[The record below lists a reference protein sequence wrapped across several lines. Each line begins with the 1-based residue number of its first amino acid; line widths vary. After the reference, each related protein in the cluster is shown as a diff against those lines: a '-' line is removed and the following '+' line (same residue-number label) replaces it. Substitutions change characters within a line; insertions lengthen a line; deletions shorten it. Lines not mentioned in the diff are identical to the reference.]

1 MHERNQYKT
10 PPDFDSLAH
19 AYPPLQPHV
28 IRAPEDGSPTIDF
41 HDETAQRRLTQALLF
56 RDFDIQLEIPD
67 DRLCPPVPNRSKSSF
82 RSRYLAHE
90 TKPRLNYVL
99 WLQDVLSHSSSQ
111 EQPPTSIRGIDVG
124 TGASAIYPLL
134 ACRLSPNWRIVA
146 TDVDTV
152 SLASARANV
161 DRNGLSECIGVL
173 RADPTGPI
181 LFPLIQDPAASFDFS
196 MCNPPFYASAEDAV
210 RSAGAKALSP
220 NAVCTG
226 AEVEMIT
233 AGGEEGF
240 VGRMV
245 RESLALGERCRW
257 YTSMLGKLSS
267 LTALVSLLRA
277 HSITN
282 YALTELVQGHT
293 RRWALAWSFTDA
305 RLPDDVARPS
315 ASALHRLLPPRTTF
329 RQRLDRAPPARAVKQ
344 VLGVLSGESEAGE
357 VTVAPLS
364 ETVDGSGAE
373 TYVVA
378 ARRDTWSR
386 AARRKKAQLLRSPD
400 VGPGAVVEAGTGT
413 GIGAGEE
420 GAVLVAHVWVEGE
433 RVGRSGESGV
443 QLVVQWKCGH
453 DAQAFE
459 SFASHVGRKIRE
471 ALVSGG
477 ASHTVGQLN

>member
-1 MHERNQYKT
+1 LGPGTRQTRTSSFQSQFDSEIMHKRNQYKT
-10 PPDFDSLAH
+10 PPDFESLAH

-41 HDETAQRRLTQALLF
+41 HDETAQR
-56 RDFDIQLEIPD
+56 
-67 DRLCPPVPNRSKSSF
+67 LCPRPSF

-111 EQPPTSIRGIDVG
+111 EQPPTSIRGIDVRLSHLS
-124 TGASAIYPLL
+124 TPRR
-134 ACRLSPNWRIVA
+134 RLSPNWRIVA

-152 SLASARANV
+152 SLASAQANV
-161 DRNGLSECIGVL
+161 DRNGLSERISVL

-181 LFPLIQDPAASFDFS
+181 LFPSLVHPAASFDFS
-196 MCNPPFYASAEDAV
+196 MCNPPFYASAEEVV
-210 RSAGAKALSP
+210 RSAAAKALSP
-220 NAVCTG
+220 NAG

-240 VGRMV
+240 VGKMV

-277 HSITN
+277 HS
-282 YALTELVQGHT
+282 LVQGHT

-315 ASALHRLLPPRTTF
+315 APALHRLLPPRTTF
-329 RQRLDRAPPARAVKQ
+329 RQRLDRAPPTC
-344 VLGVLSGESEAGE
+344 L
-357 VTVAPLS
+357 TVAPLS
-364 ETVDGSGAE
+364 ESVDGSGGE
-373 TYVVA
+373 TYAVA
-378 ARRDTWSR
+378 ASGTHGR
-386 AARRKKAQLLRSPD
+386 AARRKKAQLLFSGYRASAAR
-400 VGPGAVVEAGTGT
+400 GRGAA
-413 GIGAGEE
+413 
-420 GAVLVAHVWVEGE
+420 LVAHVWVEEE
-433 RVGRSGESGV
+433 RVRKSGESGV
-443 QLVVQWKCGH
+443 QLVVQWKRGH

-459 SFASHVGRKIRE
+459 SFASHVGRKIRG

>member
-1 MHERNQYKT
+1 MHKRNQYKT
-10 PPDFDSLAH
+10 PPDFESLAH

-56 RDFDIQLEIPD
+56 RDFDIRLEIPD
-67 DRLCPPVPNRSKSSF
+67 NRLCPPVPN
-82 RSRYLAHE
+82 
-90 TKPRLNYVL
+90 RLNYVL

-152 SLASARANV
+152 SLASAQANV
-161 DRNGLSECIGVL
+161 DRNGLSERISVL

-181 LFPLIQDPAASFDFS
+181 LFPLVQDPAASFDFS
-196 MCNPPFYASAEDAV
+196 MCNPPFYASAEEVV
-210 RSAGAKALSP
+210 RSAAAKALSP

-240 VGRMV
+240 VGKMV

-315 ASALHRLLPPRTTF
+315 APALHRLLPPRTTF
-329 RQRLDRAPPARAVKQ
+329 RQRLDRAPPARAVQ
-344 VLGVLSGESEAGE
+344 RVLGALSGESEAGE

-364 ETVDGSGAE
+364 ESVDGSGGE
-373 TYVVA
+373 TYAVA

-386 AARRKKAQLLRSPD
+386 AARRKKAQLLS
-400 VGPGAVVEAGTGT
+400 
-413 GIGAGEE
+413 GEE
-420 GAVLVAHVWVEGE
+420 GAALVAHVWVEEE
-433 RVGRSGESGV
+433 RVRKSGESGV
-443 QLVVQWKCGH
+443 QLVVQWKRGH